1 MAKPTLP
8 IEREPPKRSIT
19 KQQALRHLIHA
30 AVRMTAAREDPFAIH
45 LVIQSADKLLIDLSS
60 KMGKPLVLRWDEFMK
75 PEYKSALLS
84 IHRETFNFLKHADK
98 DYDQELY
105 VGEIAHS
112 NFLQLGV
119 CIAKYHAMFGVWTE
133 HMQLFFKLLTM
144 LVPGAFSGP
153 SMEAQ
158 MSQLIPKIEKM
169 TIGQFFT
176 TDLWSDEF
184 AAIIGSKL
192 NAERA
197 EDLQDTNA
205 YYDSTI
211 AAVMAKA
218 SK

>member
-1 MAKPTLP
+1 MAPTLP

-60 KMGKPLVLRWDEFMK
+60 KTGKPLVLRWDEFMK

-119 CIAKYHAMFGVWTE
+119 CIANYHAMFGVWTE
-133 HMQLFFKLLTM
+133 HMQLFFKLLTI
-144 LVPGAFSGP
+144 LAPGAFSSEHG
-153 SMEAQ
+153 S
-158 MSQLIPKIEKM
+158 
-169 TIGQFFT
+169 
-176 TDLWSDEF
+176 SDE
-184 AAIIGSKL
+184 
-192 NAERA
+192 
-197 EDLQDTNA
+197 
-205 YYDSTI
+205 STHPEN
-211 AAVMAKA
+211 
-218 SK
+218 